1 MSMTLIAT
9 ATVGSGGASGMTFSS
24 IPASFTDLLVVVAAR
39 NSGSNISNSLYIR
52 FNGDAGN
59 NYTNRILSGNGST
72 VTSSRNSSNSFMNIG
87 DDPGAN
93 ATSNTFG
100 NTSVYIPNYAGSTN
114 KSVSSD
120 AVTENNATTASQQIL
135 ASIWNNTSAITS
147 IFVSDTG
154 SNLVQNSTASLYGIL
169 RGAGGATV
177 S

>member
-1 MSMTLIAT
+1 
-9 ATVGSGGASGMTFSS
+9 
-24 IPASFTDLLVVVAAR
+24 
-39 NSGSNISNSLYIR
+39 
-52 FNGDAGN
+52 
-59 NYTNRILSGNGST
+59 
-72 VTSSRNSSNSFMNIG
+72 MNIG

-169 RGAGGATV
+169 RGSGGATV